1 MRHFREVLAQTLQQ
15 AQDRQ
20 KTNPNDGEAL
30 LALTLAAGMESDAL
44 SILET
49 KHLEGSKRMKE
60 ANKYAKQ
67 LLAQDPDLRRARHC
81 KLQYRIA
88 ARWFPAS
95 RTGLVE
101 FTAAKHPRQASKK

>member
-1 MRHFREVLAQTLQQ
+1 MRHFREVLAQTRQL

-49 KHLEGSKRMKE
+49 KHLEGLKRMKE
-60 ANKYAKQ
+60 ANKYAKR
-67 LLAQDPDLRRARHC
+67 LLAQAPDLAETFVAPGIANYSIGSQRAG
-81 KLQYRIA
+81 
-88 ARWFPAS
+88 S
-95 RTGLVE
+95 RFALWSG
-101 FTAAKHPRQASKK
+101 